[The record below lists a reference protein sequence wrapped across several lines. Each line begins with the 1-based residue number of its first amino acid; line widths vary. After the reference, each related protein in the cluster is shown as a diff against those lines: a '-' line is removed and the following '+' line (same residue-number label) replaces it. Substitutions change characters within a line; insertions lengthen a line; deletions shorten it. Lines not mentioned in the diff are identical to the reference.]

1 LTPALS
7 SFLVFFSTLH
17 GAGRSYANIS
27 LQGIGGGKLT
37 TAAKKL
43 GPLLIILFYALTPC
57 NMM

>member
-1 LTPALS
+1 
-7 SFLVFFSTLH
+7 LH